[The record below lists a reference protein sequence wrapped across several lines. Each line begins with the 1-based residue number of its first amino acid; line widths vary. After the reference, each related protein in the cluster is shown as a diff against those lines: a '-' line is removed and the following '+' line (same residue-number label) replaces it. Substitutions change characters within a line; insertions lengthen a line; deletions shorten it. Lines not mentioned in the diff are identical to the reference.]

1 MTPRVYNAL
10 KRQMLRK
17 SDRATMAKHVS
28 AELSA
33 AALRRLKV
41 ADLRRACDV
50 LGVPSAGDKKLLV
63 EMLKAHFD
71 EAERLFA
78 REFVEKIVDLDKEV
92 AARKGKARRLAEA
105 ERRGSPRAPR
115 REAVARDRGDAAA
128 AAAAAGAAARE
139 GAAGKRRIGERASAG
154 AAPRP
159 PGSGLGRRR
168 RCGGGGR
175 DRGGGRRR
183 SRASRG
189 GRRFSE
195 EEADSEADSE
205 DDSEDDEATDP
216 DDLTP
221 TASGRMPYATA
232 FEPEELVD
240 LLLKAKGAD
249 VVTIPVREKCGWAD
263 HFVVATARSPRHIRA
278 LAGAVLHAVK
288 QRVRFVVGTSL
299 RPSIEG
305 ADSVETGEACV
316 DHWMLV
322 DAGSVVV
329 HVFSA
334 EARERYDLEGL
345 WAPGV
350 ALARRNP
357 TDAAA
362 TMTIDTIRV
371 SDDDLSD
378 DDDDTLHDGVRLTRK
393 FENEDVL
400 DIDLASMR
408 DLDAYDDEYLAP
420 PDWEVS
426 LTELEERRVK
436 VGKNARG
443 HSSSSSSSFG
453 KTGVALD
460 DEGE

>member
-1 MTPRVYNAL
+1 
-10 KRQMLRK
+10 
-17 SDRATMAKHVS
+17 
-28 AELSA
+28 
-33 AALRRLKV
+33 
-41 ADLRRACDV
+41 
-50 LGVPSAGDKKLLV
+50 
-63 EMLKAHFD
+63 
-71 EAERLFA
+71 
-78 REFVEKIVDLDKEV
+78 
-92 AARKGKARRLAEA
+92 
-105 ERRGSPRAPR
+105 
-115 REAVARDRGDAAA
+115 
-128 AAAAAGAAARE
+128 
-139 GAAGKRRIGERASAG
+139 
-154 AAPRP
+154 
-159 PGSGLGRRR
+159 
-168 RCGGGGR
+168 
-175 DRGGGRRR
+175 
-183 SRASRG
+183 
-189 GRRFSE
+189 
-195 EEADSEADSE
+195 
-205 DDSEDDEATDP
+205 
-216 DDLTP
+216 
-221 TASGRMPYATA
+221 MPYATA

-305 ADSVETGEACV
+305 ADSVETGEAGD

-371 SDDDLSD
+371 VSDDDRND
-378 DDDDTLHDGVRLTRK
+378 RNDDDDTLHDGVRLTRK